1 MATMLQTGK
10 TYSFADV
17 TANIL
22 GPGIV
27 TSLGYEAGVAEEGIS
42 LEPEG
47 QKTKYDAGADGGWMY
62 SLRVVNPAIVTVRLL
77 KTSNVNSKLMTA
89 YNLQRLTSLTW
100 GQNIITIKQHV
111 ASDTIILQGC
121 AFENPPSL
129 EYGTNGGINVWKFL
143 VGRMTIFLGEYE
155 EWVYQQS
162 QQYQPQNQQKSST
175 STGTT
180 S

>member
-1 MATMLQTGK
+1 MPILQTGK

-17 TANIL
+17 TATIL
-22 GPGIV
+22 GPGIS

-62 SLRVVNPAIVTVRLL
+62 SLRVVNPATVTVRLL

-111 ASDTIILQGC
+111 ASDTIVLQGC

-143 VGRMTIFLGEYE
+143 VGRMTITLGEYE
-155 EWVYQQS
+155 EW
-162 QQYQPQNQQKSST
+162 QYQATQSNQTQ
-175 STGTT
+175 GTAK
-180 S
+180 